1 MIRMFIYFVFFG
13 LLLVIFLN
21 IFDVKFGK
29 WYVNIHLK
37 DYIVDGLKS
46 ISKPHKDLNGTATK
60 ESKTEKEL
68 KTEKKLKTGKES
80 AAEEERIVDEKKER
94 KVDKSISEE
103 DLDTD
108 VIGDVIQ
115 KIYQMKKEKR

>member
-46 ISKPHKDLNGTATK
+46 ISKPQKDLNGTTTK
-60 ESKTEKEL
+60 KLETEKESV
-68 KTEKKLKTGKES
+68 TEK
-80 AAEEERIVDEKKER
+80 ERIVNEKKE
-94 KVDKSISEE
+94 KKADKNISEE

>member
-46 ISKPHKDLNGTATK
+46 ISKSRKDLNGTTTK
-60 ESKTEKEL
+60 ESKTEKE
-68 KTEKKLKTGKES
+68 
-80 AAEEERIVDEKKER
+80 RIENEKKE
-94 KVDKSISEE
+94 KKDEKNVSDE
-103 DLDTD
+103 DLDAD

>member
-13 LLLVIFLN
+13 LLIVIFLN

-29 WYVNIHLK
+29 WYVNIYLK

-46 ISKPHKDLNGTATK
+46 ISKPQKDLNGTTTK
-60 ESKTEKEL
+60 KLETEKEL

-80 AAEEERIVDEKKER
+80 ATEEERIVDEKKER
-94 KVDKSISEE
+94 KVDKSINEE

-115 KIYQMKKEKR
+115 KIYQMKEKR

>member
-29 WYVNIHLK
+29 WYVNIRLK

-46 ISKPHKDLNGTATK
+46 ISKPQKDLNGTTTK
-60 ESKTEKEL
+60 KLETEKEL

-80 AAEEERIVDEKKER
+80 ATEEERIVDEKKER

-103 DLDTD
+103 DQDTD

-115 KIYQMKKEKR
+115 KIYQIKGKR

>member
-46 ISKPHKDLNGTATK
+46 ISKHQKDSNGTTTK
-60 ESKTEKEL
+60 KLETEKEL
-68 KTEKKLKTGKES
+68 KTEKKLKTGKKS
-80 AAEEERIVDEKKER
+80 ATEEERIVDEKKER

-115 KIYQMKKEKR
+115 KIYQMKGKR

>member
-46 ISKPHKDLNGTATK
+46 ISKSRKDLNGTTTK
-60 ESKTEKEL
+60 ESKTEKESV
-68 KTEKKLKTGKES
+68 T
-80 AAEEERIVDEKKER
+80 EEERIVNEKKG
-94 KVDKSISEE
+94 KKADKNMSEE